1 MLPKMFLEGHLT
13 FSLIIHFIEDLLLPN
28 RGEGI
33 TKMSGLCQK
42 GVPFTGLISAG

>member
-1 MLPKMFLEGHLT
+1 MVPKMFLEGHLT
-13 FSLIIHFIEDLLLPN
+13 FSLIIHFIEDLLPN

-42 GVPFTGLISAG
+42 SVPFTGLIFAG